1 MTNRHPTSFFSYNE
15 DLRLAFGQEFVY
27 PSPKGSELI
36 VSASINQWAGK
47 QGINL
52 QISYR
57 SVCSHKSVEPSEKPV

>member
-1 MTNRHPTSFFSYNE
+1 MTNRHPTSFYSYNE
-15 DLRLAFGQEFVY
+15 DLRLVIGQEFVY

-36 VSASINQWAGK
+36 VSASVNQWVGK

-57 SVCSHKSVEPSEKPV
+57 SACSYKSVVSPEKPV